1 MILTFLIVIIGHH
14 YIKLFSSGNID
25 LVRYLLDHKA
35 NINARTN
42 HGLTA
47 LIIACYNGYL
57 DIIEILLTYGA
68 KIDLRTN
75 NV

>member
-1 MILTFLIVIIGHH
+1 M
-14 YIKLFSSGNID
+14 NI
-25 LVRYLLDHKA
+25 VRYLLDHKA

-42 HGLTA
+42 NSITA
-47 LIIACYNGYL
+47 LIIACYKGCL

-68 KIDLRTN
+68 RIDIRTN